1 MLSAL
6 IIDDEAPSR
15 EELRALLAA
24 TPDIEVIEECS
35 NAIEG
40 LAAIHRLRRAAV

>member
-15 EELRALLAA
+15 EELKALLAA
-24 TPDIEVIEECS
+24 VADVEV
-35 NAIEG
+35 
-40 LAAIHRLRRAAV
+40 VW

>member
-15 EELRALLAA
+15 EELRALLSAEPDVEVLA
-24 TPDIEVIEECS
+24 TYEQFC
-35 NAIEG
+35 G
-40 LAAIHRLRRAAV
+40 